1 MKERFTAA
9 FTLLSAVAITA
20 CSDDGSNSE
29 ARSSVNAGPA
39 GEVAEHVPPEVL
51 AAREKVA
58 IVERVRKRD
67 DVDAY
72 VDRLMEEYDTDGDGI
87 VLSTEFPDRSPVV
100 NGYLFMSDQPLEL
113 VVGGEGDQ
121 PAEAIRF
128 SREDVKDVVLHF
140 FDDADSDDDGALN
153 TDGEAETFQQFM
165 ALQEIEMLQTHDP
178 VK

>member
-9 FTLLSAVAITA
+9 FTFLSAVAITA

-29 ARSSVNAGPA
+29 ARSSVNTGPSD
-39 GEVAEHVPPEVL
+39 EVAEHVPPKVL
-51 AAREKVA
+51 AAREKLE

-72 VDRLMEEYDTDGDGI
+72 VDRLMEEYDTDSDGI
-87 VLSTEFPDRSPVV
+87 VLSTEFPDRSPIV
-100 NGYLFMSDQPLEL
+100 NGYRFMSDQPLEL
-113 VVGGEGDQ
+113 VMGGEEVQ

-153 TDGEAETFQQFM
+153 TSGETETFQQFM
-165 ALQEIEMLQTHDP
+165 ALQEIEVLQMHDP
-178 VK
+178 IK